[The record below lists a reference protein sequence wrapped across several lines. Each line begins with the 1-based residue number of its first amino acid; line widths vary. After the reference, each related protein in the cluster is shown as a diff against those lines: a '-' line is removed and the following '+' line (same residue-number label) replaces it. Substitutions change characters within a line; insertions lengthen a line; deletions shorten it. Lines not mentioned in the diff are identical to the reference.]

1 MRSILVTVDETPS
14 SMAARRLTIAL
25 ARRSGA
31 AVHGVTGFEMGDL
44 EQPELAPLGGSEV
57 AYGRLQ
63 RREQE
68 ARERRARV
76 AALPGTFE
84 ASLAAEGLVAPCALM
99 EKDVRRELLRRAQT
113 CDLVVSGR
121 DAAFHLHEADDGVTP
136 LVEHLI
142 AEGSRPVIVT
152 GPELHESGPVMVA
165 YDGSTPAAK
174 ALQMAALLGVLA
186 GSEVHVLSM
195 AHEIE
200 EARAAA
206 GQAQAFLQAYGIV
219 PLIDARFSTDDSAG
233 FLTEQAR
240 EIGARLLVM
249 GAFGHRGWR
258 ELLFGSCTRRLLD
271 AVPLPLF
278 IYH

>member
-14 SMAARRLTIAL
+14 SMAARRLAVAL

-44 EQPELAPLGGSEV
+44 EKPEMAPLGGTEV
-57 AYGRLQ
+57 AYARLQ
-63 RREQE
+63 QRERQ
-68 ARERRARV
+68 ARERRV
-76 AALPGTFE
+76 QVSALPAKFE
-84 ASLAAEGLVAPCALM
+84 SSLAAEGLKAPCALM
-99 EKDVRRELLRRAQT
+99 ERDVRRELLRRAEAS
-113 CDLVVSGR
+113 DLVVSGR
-121 DAAFHLHEADDGVTP
+121 DAEFHLQASEDGVTP

-142 AEGSRPVIVT
+142 ADGSRPVIVT

-174 ALQMAALLGVLA
+174 ALQMATLLGVLA
-186 GSEVHVLSM
+186 DAEVHVVSM
-195 AHEIE
+195 AHEIA
-200 EARAAA
+200 EAQAVA
-206 GQAQAFLQAYGIV
+206 GRAQAFLGAHGV
-219 PLIDARFSTDDSAG
+219 APRLDAHFSTDDAAG
-233 FLTEQAR
+233 FLTERAR

-271 AVPLPLF
+271 SVPLPLF